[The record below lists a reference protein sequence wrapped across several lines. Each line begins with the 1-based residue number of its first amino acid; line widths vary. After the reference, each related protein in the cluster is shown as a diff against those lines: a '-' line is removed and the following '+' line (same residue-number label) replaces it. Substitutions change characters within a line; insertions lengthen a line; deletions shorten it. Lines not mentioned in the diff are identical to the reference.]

1 MSFIGKSRAKNLEE
15 YFIFDGYIFMGK
27 LVSFGF
33 EARQKLLEGVDILYR
48 AVSTTLGPKGW
59 NVVYED
65 FLSGALITKDGVT
78 VAKQVDLSDP
88 LANVGVILVR
98 QASMQTADEAG
109 DGTTTAVVLA
119 YAIYSEGLKYLAAGV
134 SPKYLKR
141 GIDDAVQFA
150 IGQLRKFTIQVEKYE
165 DLLSVVTLSA
175 NGDQTIGKI
184 VADAI
189 SRVGANG
196 VVTIGQSQTVESYVE
211 TIEGLRIDKT
221 VVSPYFLS
229 AGGAAT
235 SLELDN
241 PYIALYDG
249 TVSTIHDIVRFLEF
263 AASEQK
269 PFVLFIEDMLGE
281 ALTATLVNRMRAI
294 ANVYPIR
301 LGSSIIEKQNILEDV
316 AAITGAT
323 VLYKNRG
330 DSLSN
335 LTSTHLGTAR
345 RVKLTLHDALVIGQ
359 KTPKL
364 EERIAHLKAEYEK
377 HIAEPKQAQDIKK
390 RIASL
395 ESGVAVIYVGG
406 YTDVEVKERMDRVDD
421 AVHAGFAAYQEGIV
435 PGGGTA
441 LLKCLPI
448 LRKKITS
455 LHKRSKNKDNS
466 NLTDYL
472 HGWEIVYKAIQMP
485 FKTIL
490 RNAGEENV
498 KYLHDIQRASLFV
511 GYNADTG
518 RVENL
523 YEAGVID
530 PLKVVRLALSN
541 AASVAGL
548 MLTTECVIADIRE
561 KNQEIERK
569 SAKQ

>member
-1 MSFIGKSRAKNLEE
+1 
-15 YFIFDGYIFMGK
+15 
-27 LVSFGF
+27 
-33 EARQKLLEGVDILYR
+33 
-48 AVSTTLGPKGW
+48 
-59 NVVYED
+59 
-65 FLSGALITKDGVT
+65 
-78 VAKQVDLSDP
+78 
-88 LANVGVILVR
+88 VGVLLVR

-109 DGTTTAVVLA
+109 DGTTTAVVLS

-141 GIDDAVQFA
+141 GIDDAVQVVVE
-150 IGQLRKFTIQVEKYE
+150 QLRKFAIQVEKYE
-165 DLLSVVTLSA
+165 DLLNVVTLSA

-189 SRVGANG
+189 SRVGPNG

-211 TIEGLRIDKT
+211 TIEGLRIDKA

-229 AGGAAT
+229 AGGATT
-235 SLELDN
+235 SLELEN
-241 PYIALYDG
+241 VYIILYDG
-249 TVSTIHDIVRFLEF
+249 VVSTIHDVVHFLEF
-263 AASEQK
+263 AASEKK
-269 PFVLFIEDMLGE
+269 PFVLFVEDMVGE

-301 LGSSIIEKQNILEDV
+301 LGSSVIEKQNILEDI

-335 LTSTHLGTAR
+335 LASTHLGTAR
-345 RVKLTLHDALVIGQ
+345 RVKLTLHDTLVIGQ

-364 EERIAHLKAEYEK
+364 EERLAYLRAEYEK
-377 HIAEPKQAQDIKK
+377 HIADPKQAQDIKR

-448 LRKKITS
+448 LRKKINS
-455 LHKRSKNKDNS
+455 LYKKGKNKDNS

-472 HGWEIVYKAIQMP
+472 RGWEIVYKAIQVP

-490 RNAGEENV
+490 RNAGEEDV
-498 KYLHDIQRASLFV
+498 KYLNEIQKTPLPI

-548 MLTTECVIADIRE
+548 MLTTECVIAEIRE
-561 KNQEIERK
+561 KREETPRQGAR
-569 SAKQ
+569 Q

>member
-1 MSFIGKSRAKNLEE
+1 
-15 YFIFDGYIFMGK
+15 
-27 LVSFGF
+27 VSFGF
-33 EARQKLLEGVDILYR
+33 EARQKLLEGVEILYK
-48 AVSTTLGPKGW
+48 AVSVTLGPKGR
-59 NVVYED
+59 NVIYPD
-65 FLSGALITKDGVT
+65 PFLGALITKDGVT
-78 VAKQVDLSDP
+78 VAKQVELGEP

-141 GIDDAVQFA
+141 GIDDAVQFV
-150 IGQLRKFTIQVEKYE
+150 IEQLKKYAYPVKRYE

-175 NGDQTIGKI
+175 NGDKEIGKL

-189 SRVGANG
+189 NRVGANG
-196 VVTIGQSQTVESYVE
+196 VVTIEKSKTINSYVD
-211 TIEGLRIDKT
+211 TIEGLRIEKS

-235 SLELDN
+235 SLDIEN
-241 PYIALYDG
+241 AIVVLYDG
-249 TVSTIHDIVRFLEF
+249 VVSTIHDVMRFLEF
-263 AASEQK
+263 AASEKK
-269 PFVLFIEDMLGE
+269 PIVLFVEDMVGE
-281 ALTATLVNRMRAI
+281 ALTATLVNKMRAI

-301 LGSSIIEKQNILEDV
+301 LGSAVIEKQNILEDI

-330 DSLSN
+330 ESLAN
-335 LTSTHLGTAR
+335 INTSHLGTAQ
-345 RVKLTLHDALVIGQ
+345 RVKLTLHDTLIIGQ

-364 EERIAHLKAEYEK
+364 EERIAYLKAEYEK
-377 HIAEPKQAQDIKK
+377 NLYDPKQAQEIKR
-390 RIASL
+390 RIAGL
-395 ESGVAVIYVGG
+395 ESGIAVIYVGG
-406 YTDVEVKERMDRVDD
+406 YTDVEIQEKVDRVDD
-421 AVHAGFAAYQEGIV
+421 AIHAGFAAYQEGIV

-441 LLKCLPI
+441 FLKCLPAF
-448 LRKKITS
+448 RKKISS
-455 LHKRSKNKDNS
+455 LYRKARSKENTNH
-466 NLTDYL
+466 NDYVR
-472 HGWEIVYKAIQMP
+472 GWEIVYKAIQMP

-490 RNAGEENV
+490 RNAGEEEV
-498 KYLHDIQRASLFV
+498 KYINEIQRSPLPI

-518 RVENL
+518 KVENL

-541 AASVAGL
+541 AASVSGL
-548 MLTTECVIADIRE
+548 MLTTECVIAVERE
-561 KNQEIERK
+561 TKHANQQQGASR
-569 SAKQ
+569 

>member
-1 MSFIGKSRAKNLEE
+1 MAQ
-15 YFIFDGYIFMGK
+15 

-33 EARQKLLEGVDILYR
+33 EARQKLLEGVEILYK
-48 AVSTTLGPKGW
+48 AVSVTLGPKGR
-59 NVVYED
+59 NVIYPD
-65 FLSGALITKDGVT
+65 PFLGALITKDGVT
-78 VAKQVDLSDP
+78 VAKQVELSEP

-141 GIDDAVQFA
+141 GIDDAVQFV
-150 IGQLRKFTIQVEKYE
+150 IEQLKKYAYPVKRYE

-175 NGDQTIGKI
+175 NGDKEIGKL

-189 SRVGANG
+189 NRVGANG
-196 VVTIGQSQTVESYVE
+196 VVTIEKSQTINSYVD
-211 TIEGLRIDKT
+211 TIEGLRIEKS

-235 SLELDN
+235 SLDIEN
-241 PYIALYDG
+241 AIVVLYDG
-249 TVSTIHDIVRFLEF
+249 VVSTIHDVMRFLEF
-263 AASEQK
+263 AASEKK
-269 PFVLFIEDMLGE
+269 PIVLFVEDMVGE
-281 ALTATLVNRMRAI
+281 ALTATLVNKMRAI

-301 LGSSIIEKQNILEDV
+301 LGSAVIEKQNILEDI
-316 AAITGAT
+316 AAITDAT

-330 DSLSN
+330 DSLANINAS
-335 LTSTHLGTAR
+335 HLGTAQR
-345 RVKLTLHDALVIGQ
+345 IKLSLHDTLVIGH

-364 EERIAHLKAEYEK
+364 EERIAYLKAEYEK
-377 HIAEPKQAQDIKK
+377 NLLDPKQSQEIKK
-390 RIASL
+390 RIAAL
-395 ESGVAVIYVGG
+395 ESGIAVIYVGG
-406 YTDVEVKERMDRVDD
+406 YTDVEIQEKVDRVDD
-421 AVHAGFAAYQEGIV
+421 AIHAGFAAYQEGIV

-441 LLKCLPI
+441 FLKCLPAF
-448 LRKKITS
+448 RKKISS
-455 LHKRSKNKDNS
+455 LYRKARSKENINH
-466 NLTDYL
+466 NDYVR
-472 HGWEIVYKAIQMP
+472 GWEIVYKAIQMP

-490 RNAGEENV
+490 RNAGEEDV
-498 KYLHDIQRASLFV
+498 KYINEIQRSPLPI

-518 RVENL
+518 KVENL

-548 MLTTECVIADIRE
+548 MLTTECVIAVNRE
-561 KNQEIERK
+561 SKHPNQQQGVSR
-569 SAKQ
+569 

>member
-1 MSFIGKSRAKNLEE
+1 MAN
-15 YFIFDGYIFMGK
+15 

-33 EARQKLLEGVDILYR
+33 EARQKLLEGVEVLYK
-48 AVSTTLGPKGW
+48 AVSVTLGPKGK
-59 NVVYED
+59 NVIYPD
-65 FLSGALITKDGVT
+65 PLIGALITKDGVT
-78 VAKQVDLSDP
+78 VAKQVELADP

-98 QASMQTADEAG
+98 QASMQTAEEAG

-141 GIDDAVQFA
+141 GIDDAVQFV
-150 IGQLRKFTIQVEKYE
+150 IEQLKRYAYPVKRYE

-175 NGDQTIGKI
+175 NGDKEIGEL

-189 SRVGANG
+189 SKVGANG
-196 VVTIGQSQTVESYVE
+196 VVTIEKSQTISSYVD
-211 TIEGLRIDKT
+211 TIEGLRIEKS

-229 AGGAAT
+229 TGGAAT
-235 SLELDN
+235 SLDIEN
-241 PYIALYDG
+241 AYVVLYDG
-249 TVSTIHDIVRFLEF
+249 VLSTIHDVMRFLEF

-269 PFVLFIEDMLGE
+269 PIVLFVEDVVGE
-281 ALTATLVNRMRAI
+281 ALTATLVNKMRAI

-301 LGSSIIEKQNILEDV
+301 LGSAVIEKQNILEDI

-330 DSLSN
+330 ESLANITAS
-335 LTSTHLGTAR
+335 HLGTAQ
-345 RVKLTLHDALVIGQ
+345 RVKLTPHDTLVIGH

-364 EERIAHLKAEYEK
+364 EERIAYLKAEYEK
-377 HIAEPKQAQDIKK
+377 NLYDPKQAQEIKR
-390 RIASL
+390 RIAGL
-395 ESGVAVIYVGG
+395 ESGIAVVYVGG
-406 YTDVEVKERMDRVDD
+406 YTDVEIQEKVDRVDD
-421 AVHAGFAAYQEGIV
+421 AIHAGFAAYQEGIV

-441 LLKCLPI
+441 FLKCLTAF
-448 LRKKITS
+448 RKKISS
-455 LHKRSKNKDNS
+455 LYRKARTKESVNHN
-466 NLTDYL
+466 DYVR
-472 HGWEIVYKAIQMP
+472 GWEIVYKAIQMP

-490 RNAGEENV
+490 RNAGEEEV
-498 KYLHDIQRASLFV
+498 KYINEIQRSPLPI

-518 RVENL
+518 KVENL

-548 MLTTECVIADIRE
+548 MLTTECVIAVNRE
-561 KNQEIERK
+561 SKQVNQQQGAPR
-569 SAKQ
+569 

>member
-1 MSFIGKSRAKNLEE
+1 MAN
-15 YFIFDGYIFMGK
+15 

-33 EARQKLLEGVDILYR
+33 EARQKLLEGVEVLYK
-48 AVSTTLGPKGW
+48 AVSVTLGPKGK
-59 NVVYED
+59 NVIYPD
-65 FLSGALITKDGVT
+65 PLIGALITKDGVT
-78 VAKQVDLSDP
+78 VAKQVELADP

-98 QASMQTADEAG
+98 QASMQTAEEAG

-141 GIDDAVQFA
+141 GIDDAVQFV
-150 IGQLRKFTIQVEKYE
+150 IEQLKRYAYPVKRYE

-175 NGDQTIGKI
+175 NGDKEIGEL

-189 SRVGANG
+189 SKVGANG
-196 VVTIGQSQTVESYVE
+196 VVTIEKSQTISSYVD
-211 TIEGLRIDKT
+211 TIEGLRIEKS

-229 AGGAAT
+229 TGGAAT
-235 SLELDN
+235 SLDIEN
-241 PYIALYDG
+241 AYVVLYDG
-249 TVSTIHDIVRFLEF
+249 VLSTIHDVMRFLEF

-269 PFVLFIEDMLGE
+269 PIVLFVEDMVGE
-281 ALTATLVNRMRAI
+281 ALTATLVNKMRAI

-301 LGSSIIEKQNILEDV
+301 LGSAIIEKQNILEDI

-330 DSLSN
+330 ESLANITAS
-335 LTSTHLGTAR
+335 HLGTAQ
-345 RVKLTLHDALVIGQ
+345 RVKLTPHDTLVIGH

-364 EERIAHLKAEYEK
+364 EERIAYLKAEYEK
-377 HIAEPKQAQDIKK
+377 NLYDPKQAQEIKR
-390 RIASL
+390 RIAGL
-395 ESGVAVIYVGG
+395 ESGIAVVYVGG
-406 YTDVEVKERMDRVDD
+406 YTDVEIQEKVDRVDD
-421 AVHAGFAAYQEGIV
+421 AIHAGFAAYQEGIV

-441 LLKCLPI
+441 FLKCLTAF
-448 LRKKITS
+448 RKKISS
-455 LHKRSKNKDNS
+455 LYRKARTKESVNHN
-466 NLTDYL
+466 DYVR
-472 HGWEIVYKAIQMP
+472 GWEIVYKAIQMP

-490 RNAGEENV
+490 RNAGEEEV
-498 KYLHDIQRASLFV
+498 KYINEIQRSPLPI

-518 RVENL
+518 KVENL

-548 MLTTECVIADIRE
+548 MLTTECVIAVNRE
-561 KNQEIERK
+561 SKQVNQQQGAPR
-569 SAKQ
+569 

>member
-1 MSFIGKSRAKNLEE
+1 MAQ
-15 YFIFDGYIFMGK
+15 

-33 EARQKLLEGVDILYR
+33 EARQKLLEGVEILYK
-48 AVSTTLGPKGW
+48 AVSVTLGPKGR
-59 NVVYED
+59 NVIYPD
-65 FLSGALITKDGVT
+65 PLLGALITKDGVT
-78 VAKQVDLSDP
+78 VAKQVELADP

-119 YAIYSEGLKYLAAGV
+119 YALYSEGLKYLAAGV

-141 GIDDAVQFA
+141 GIDDAVQFV
-150 IGQLRKFTIQVEKYE
+150 IEQLKKYAYPVKRYE

-175 NGDQTIGKI
+175 NGDKEIGKL

-189 SRVGANG
+189 SRVGADG
-196 VVTIGQSQTVESYVE
+196 VVTIEKAQTINSYVD
-211 TIEGLRIDKT
+211 TIEGLRIEKA

-229 AGGAAT
+229 TGGAAT
-235 SLELDN
+235 SLDIEN
-241 PYIALYDG
+241 AIIVLYDG
-249 TVSTIHDIVRFLEF
+249 VLSTIHDVMRFLEF

-269 PFVLFIEDMLGE
+269 PIVLFVEDMVGE
-281 ALTATLVNRMRAI
+281 ALTATLVNKMRAI

-301 LGSSIIEKQNILEDV
+301 LGSAVIEKQNILEDI

-330 DSLSN
+330 ESLTNINAS
-335 LTSTHLGTAR
+335 HLGTAQ
-345 RVKLTLHDALVIGQ
+345 RVNLTLHDTLILGQ

-364 EERIAHLKAEYEK
+364 EERIACLKAEYEK
-377 HIAEPKQAQDIKK
+377 NLYDPKQAQEIKR
-390 RIASL
+390 RIAGL
-395 ESGVAVIYVGG
+395 ESGIAVVYVGG
-406 YTDVEVKERMDRVDD
+406 YTDVEIQEKVDRVDD
-421 AVHAGFAAYQEGIV
+421 AIHAGFAAYQEGIV

-441 LLKCLPI
+441 FLKCLPAF
-448 LRKKITS
+448 RKKISS
-455 LHKRSKNKDNS
+455 LYRKTRTKESVNHN
-466 NLTDYL
+466 DYVR
-472 HGWEIVYKAIQMP
+472 GWEIVYKAIQMP

-490 RNAGEENV
+490 RNAGEEEV
-498 KYLHDIQRASLFV
+498 KYINEIQRSPLPI

-518 RVENL
+518 KVENL

-548 MLTTECVIADIRE
+548 MLTTECVIAVNRE
-561 KNQEIERK
+561 SKHTNQQQGVLR
-569 SAKQ
+569 

>member
-1 MSFIGKSRAKNLEE
+1 MAQ
-15 YFIFDGYIFMGK
+15 

-33 EARQKLLEGVDILYR
+33 EARQKLLEGVEILYK
-48 AVSTTLGPKGW
+48 AVSVTLGPKGR
-59 NVVYED
+59 NVIYPD
-65 FLSGALITKDGVT
+65 PFLGALITKDGVT
-78 VAKQVDLSDP
+78 VAKQVELGEP

-141 GIDDAVQFA
+141 GIDDAVQFV
-150 IGQLRKFTIQVEKYE
+150 IEQLKKYAYPVKRYE

-175 NGDQTIGKI
+175 NGDKEIGKL

-189 SRVGANG
+189 NRVGANG
-196 VVTIGQSQTVESYVE
+196 VVTIEKSKTINSYVD
-211 TIEGLRIDKT
+211 TIEGLRIEKS

-235 SLELDN
+235 SLDIEN
-241 PYIALYDG
+241 AIVVLYDG
-249 TVSTIHDIVRFLEF
+249 VVSMIHDVMRFLEF
-263 AASEQK
+263 AASEKK
-269 PFVLFIEDMLGE
+269 PIVLFVEDMVGE
-281 ALTATLVNRMRAI
+281 ALTATLVNKMRAI

-301 LGSSIIEKQNILEDV
+301 LGSAVIEKQNILEDI

-330 DSLSN
+330 ESLAN
-335 LTSTHLGTAR
+335 INTSHLGTAQ
-345 RVKLTLHDALVIGQ
+345 RVKLTLHDTLIIGQ

-364 EERIAHLKAEYEK
+364 EERIAYLKAEYEK
-377 HIAEPKQAQDIKK
+377 NLYDPKQAQEIKR
-390 RIASL
+390 RIAGL
-395 ESGVAVIYVGG
+395 ESGIAVIYVGG
-406 YTDVEVKERMDRVDD
+406 YTDVEIQEKVDRVDD
-421 AVHAGFAAYQEGIV
+421 AIHAGFAAYQEGIV

-441 LLKCLPI
+441 FLKCLPAF
-448 LRKKITS
+448 RKKISS
-455 LHKRSKNKDNS
+455 LYRKARSKENTNH
-466 NLTDYL
+466 NDYVR
-472 HGWEIVYKAIQMP
+472 GWEIVYKAIQMP

-490 RNAGEENV
+490 RNAGEEEV
-498 KYLHDIQRASLFV
+498 KYINEIQRSPLPI

-518 RVENL
+518 KVENL

-541 AASVAGL
+541 AASVSGL
-548 MLTTECVIADIRE
+548 MLTTECVIAVERE
-561 KNQEIERK
+561 TKHANQQQGASR
-569 SAKQ
+569 

>member
-1 MSFIGKSRAKNLEE
+1 MAN
-15 YFIFDGYIFMGK
+15 

-33 EARQKLLEGVDILYR
+33 EARQKLLEGVEILYK
-48 AVSTTLGPKGW
+48 AVSVTLGPKGR
-59 NVVYED
+59 NVIYPD
-65 FLSGALITKDGVT
+65 PLLGALITKDGVT
-78 VAKQVDLSDP
+78 VAKQVELADP

-119 YAIYSEGLKYLAAGV
+119 YALYSEGLKYLAAGV

-141 GIDDAVQFA
+141 GIDDAVQFV
-150 IGQLRKFTIQVEKYE
+150 IEQLKKYAYPVKRYE

-175 NGDQTIGKI
+175 NGDKEIGKL

-189 SRVGANG
+189 NRVGANG
-196 VVTIGQSQTVESYVE
+196 VVTIEKSQTINSYVD
-211 TIEGLRIDKT
+211 TIEGLRIDKA

-235 SLELDN
+235 SLDIEN
-241 PYIALYDG
+241 AIVVLYDG
-249 TVSTIHDIVRFLEF
+249 VLSTIHDVMRFLEF

-269 PFVLFIEDMLGE
+269 PIVLFVEDMVGE
-281 ALTATLVNRMRAI
+281 ALTATLVNKMRAI

-301 LGSSIIEKQNILEDV
+301 LGSAVIEKQNILEDI

-330 DSLSN
+330 ESLTNINAS
-335 LTSTHLGTAR
+335 HLGIAQ
-345 RVKLTLHDALVIGQ
+345 RVKLTLHDTLIIGQ

-364 EERIAHLKAEYEK
+364 EERIAYLKAEYEK
-377 HIAEPKQAQDIKK
+377 NLYDPKQAQEIKR
-390 RIASL
+390 RIAGL
-395 ESGVAVIYVGG
+395 ESGIAVVYVGG
-406 YTDVEVKERMDRVDD
+406 YTDVEIQEKVDRVDD
-421 AVHAGFAAYQEGIV
+421 AIHAGFAAYQEGIV

-441 LLKCLPI
+441 FLKCLTAF
-448 LRKKITS
+448 RKKISS
-455 LHKRSKNKDNS
+455 LYRKARTKESVNHN
-466 NLTDYL
+466 DYVR
-472 HGWEIVYKAIQMP
+472 GWEIVYKAIQMP

-490 RNAGEENV
+490 RNAGEEEV
-498 KYLHDIQRASLFV
+498 KYINEIQRSPLPI

-518 RVENL
+518 KVENL

-548 MLTTECVIADIRE
+548 MLTTECVIAVNRE
-561 KNQEIERK
+561 SKHTNQQQGVSR
-569 SAKQ
+569 

>member
-1 MSFIGKSRAKNLEE
+1 MFV
-15 YFIFDGYIFMGK
+15 GK

-33 EARQKLLEGVDILYR
+33 EARQKLLEGIEILYR
-48 AVSTTLGPKGW
+48 AVSTTLGPRGR

-65 FLSGALITKDGVT
+65 FFNGAHITKDGVT
-78 VAKQVDLSDP
+78 VAKQIELSDP
-88 LANVGVILVR
+88 LANVGVLLVR

-141 GIDDAVQFA
+141 GIDDAVQFV
-150 IGQLRKFTIQVEKYE
+150 IEQLRKFAIQLEKYE
-165 DLLSVVTLSA
+165 DLLNVVTLSA

-189 SRVGANG
+189 SRVGPNG
-196 VVTIGQSQTVESYVE
+196 VVTIGQSQTAESYVE
-211 TIEGLRIDKT
+211 TIEGLRIDKA
-221 VVSPYFLS
+221 VVSPYFLA
-229 AGGAAT
+229 AGGSAT
-235 SLELDN
+235 SLELEN
-241 PYIALYDG
+241 VYIVLYDG
-249 TVSTIHDIVRFLEF
+249 VISTIHDIVHFLEF
-263 AASEQK
+263 AASEKK
-269 PFVLFIEDMLGE
+269 PFVLFVEDMVGE

-301 LGSSIIEKQNILEDV
+301 LGGSVIEKQNILEDV

-335 LTSTHLGTAR
+335 LASSHLGNAK
-345 RVKLTLHDALVIGQ
+345 RVKLTLHDTLVIGQ

-364 EERIAHLKAEYEK
+364 DERLAYLKAEYEK
-377 HIAEPKQAQDIKK
+377 HIADPKQAQDIKK

-421 AVHAGFAAYQEGIV
+421 AIHAGFAAYQEGIV

-455 LHKRSKNKDNS
+455 LYKKSKNKDNS

-472 HGWEIVYKAIQMP
+472 RGWEIVYKAIQVP

-490 RNAGEENV
+490 RNAGEEDV
-498 KYLHDIQRASLFV
+498 KYLNEIQKASLPI

-548 MLTTECVIADIRE
+548 MLTTECVIAEIRE
-561 KNQEIERK
+561 KKEETLRQG
-569 SAKQ
+569 AKQ

>member
-1 MSFIGKSRAKNLEE
+1 MAN
-15 YFIFDGYIFMGK
+15 

-33 EARQKLLEGVDILYR
+33 EARQKLLEGVEVLYK
-48 AVSTTLGPKGW
+48 AVSVTLGPKGK
-59 NVVYED
+59 NVIYPD
-65 FLSGALITKDGVT
+65 PLIGALITKDGVT
-78 VAKQVDLSDP
+78 VAKQVELADP

-98 QASMQTADEAG
+98 QASMQTAEEAG

-141 GIDDAVQFA
+141 GIDDAVQFV
-150 IGQLRKFTIQVEKYE
+150 IEQLKRYAYPVKRYE

-175 NGDQTIGKI
+175 NGDKEIGEL

-189 SRVGANG
+189 SKVGANG
-196 VVTIGQSQTVESYVE
+196 VVTIEKSQTISSYVD
-211 TIEGLRIDKT
+211 TIEGLRIEKS

-229 AGGAAT
+229 TGGAAT
-235 SLELDN
+235 SLDIEN
-241 PYIALYDG
+241 AYVVLYDG
-249 TVSTIHDIVRFLEF
+249 VLSTIHDVMRFLEF

-269 PFVLFIEDMLGE
+269 PIVLFVEDMVGE
-281 ALTATLVNRMRAI
+281 ALSATLVNKMRAI

-301 LGSSIIEKQNILEDV
+301 LGSAVIEKQNILEDI

-330 DSLSN
+330 ESLANITAS
-335 LTSTHLGTAR
+335 HLGTAQ
-345 RVKLTLHDALVIGQ
+345 RVKLTPHDTLVIGH

-364 EERIAHLKAEYEK
+364 EERIAYLKAEYEK
-377 HIAEPKQAQDIKK
+377 NLYDPKQAQEIKR
-390 RIASL
+390 RIAGL
-395 ESGVAVIYVGG
+395 ESGIAVVYVGG
-406 YTDVEVKERMDRVDD
+406 YTDVEIQEKVDRVDD
-421 AVHAGFAAYQEGIV
+421 AIHAGFAAYQEGIV

-441 LLKCLPI
+441 FLKCLTAF
-448 LRKKITS
+448 RKKISS
-455 LHKRSKNKDNS
+455 LYRKARTKESVNHN
-466 NLTDYL
+466 DYVR
-472 HGWEIVYKAIQMP
+472 GWEIVYKAIQMP

-490 RNAGEENV
+490 RNAGEEEV
-498 KYLHDIQRASLFV
+498 KYINEIQRSPLPI

-518 RVENL
+518 KVENL

-548 MLTTECVIADIRE
+548 MLTTECVIAVNRE
-561 KNQEIERK
+561 SKQVNQQQGAPR
-569 SAKQ
+569 

>member
-1 MSFIGKSRAKNLEE
+1 MVV
-15 YFIFDGYIFMGK
+15 FDICMFVGK
-27 LVSFGF
+27 LVSFSF
-33 EARQKLLEGVDILYR
+33 EARQKLLEGIEVLYR
-48 AVSTTLGPKGW
+48 AVSTTLGPRGR

-65 FLSGALITKDGVT
+65 FYNGALITKDGVT
-78 VAKQVDLSDP
+78 VAKQVKLSEP
-88 LANVGVILVR
+88 LANVGVLLVR

-141 GIDDAVQFA
+141 GIDDAIQFV
-150 IGQLRKFTIQVEKYE
+150 IEHLRKFAIQVEKYE
-165 DLLSVVTLSA
+165 DLLNVVTLSA

-189 SRVGANG
+189 SKVGSNG

-211 TIEGLRIDKT
+211 TIEGLKIDKA

-235 SLELDN
+235 SLELEN
-241 PYIALYDG
+241 AYIVLYDG
-249 TVSTIHDIVRFLEF
+249 VVSTIHDIVHFLEF
-263 AASEQK
+263 AASEKK
-269 PFVLFIEDMLGE
+269 PFVLFVEDMVGE

-301 LGSSIIEKQNILEDV
+301 LGSSVIEKQNILEDV

-323 VLYKNRG
+323 VFYKNRG
-330 DSLSN
+330 DSFSN
-335 LTSTHLGTAR
+335 LASTHLGTAR
-345 RVKLTLHDALVIGQ
+345 RVKLTLHDTLVIGQ

-364 EERIAHLKAEYEK
+364 EERLACLKAEYEK
-377 HIAEPKQAQDIKK
+377 HIADPKQAQDIKR

-406 YTDVEVKERMDRVDD
+406 YTDVEVKERIDRVDD

-448 LRKKITS
+448 LRKKINS
-455 LHKRSKNKDNS
+455 LYKKGKNKDNS

-472 HGWEIVYKAIQMP
+472 RGWEIVYKAIQVP

-490 RNAGEENV
+490 RNAGEEDV
-498 KYLHDIQRASLFV
+498 KYLNEIQKAPLPI

-548 MLTTECVIADIRE
+548 MLTTECVIAEIRE
-561 KNQEIERK
+561 EKEENPRQG
-569 SAKQ
+569 AKQ